1 MNNRPMKIFLSS
13 KGEKM
18 SVGDIKGARRR
29 TKLLKR
35 KGHYPKV
42 PGLSVQALIQR
53 NKDVAARAAK
63 IKKG

>member
-1 MNNRPMKIFLSS
+1 
-13 KGEKM
+13 M